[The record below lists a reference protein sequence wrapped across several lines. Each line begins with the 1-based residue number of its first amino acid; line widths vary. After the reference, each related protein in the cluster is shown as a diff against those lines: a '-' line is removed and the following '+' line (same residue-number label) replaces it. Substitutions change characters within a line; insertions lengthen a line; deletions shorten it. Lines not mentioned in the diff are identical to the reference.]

1 MASLQ
6 DQLLKAGLADKSS
19 ARQARQDKRKKQKL
33 KNKSKQDVVDEN
45 KVAAQQATEQKKARD
60 RELNEQQQLERE
72 QRSIVA
78 QVRQLITVNIQNRG
92 GAESVLNFTDDNVV
106 KRMYVGESVRKQVT
120 QGRLAVVKQ
129 DEEYFLVPMPVADKI
144 SQRDEASVIYR
155 ADTTEAAAPGEED
168 DWYAEYQ
175 IPDDLTW

>member
-78 QVRQLITVNIQNRG
+78 QVRQLITVNIQKRG

>member
-1 MASLQ
+1 MPSLQ

-33 KNKSKQDVVDEN
+33 KNKNKQDVVDEN
-45 KVAAQQATEQKKARD
+45 KVAAQQAVEEKKARD
-60 RELNEQQQLERE
+60 RQLNEQQQQERE

-78 QVRQLITVNIQNRG
+78 QVRQLITVNIQERG
-92 GAESVLNFTDDNVV
+92 GSESVLNFTDNNVV
-106 KRMYVGESVRKQVT
+106 KRMYVGEAVRKQVT
-120 QGRLAVVKQ
+120 QGRLAVVRQ

-144 SQRDEASVIYR
+144 AQRDEASVVHR
-155 ADTTEAAAPGEED
+155 ADTIEEASPGEED
-168 DWYAEYQ
+168 DWYADYQ